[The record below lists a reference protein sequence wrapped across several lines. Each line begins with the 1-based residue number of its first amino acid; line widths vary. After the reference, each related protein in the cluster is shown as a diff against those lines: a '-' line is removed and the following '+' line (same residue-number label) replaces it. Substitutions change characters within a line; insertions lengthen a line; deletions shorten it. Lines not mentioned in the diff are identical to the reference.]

1 MNDTLKVLETRR
13 SCRNFKPDMIPEET
27 LEQIVRAGT
36 YAPTGMG
43 KQSPIIL
50 AVTNKELRDQ
60 LSEENR
66 KEWIRS
72 MEHRSF
78 LWYLPIRQFQHMC
91 TMVLL

>member
-43 KQSPIIL
+43 KQSPISDVVAFAASVL
-50 AVTNKELRDQ
+50 DTALSVVSNNAV
-60 LSEENR
+60 
-66 KEWIRS
+66 
-72 MEHRSF
+72 
-78 LWYLPIRQFQHMC
+78 
-91 TMVLL
+91 